1 MKNGIVRASIRP
13 CVPNSIQ
20 CLTRFLQIH
29 ANANQ
34 IKSKRLRML
43 ANANQDARRKTQ
55 HTGHNESRKRHQT
68 LLKTLWMT
76 VMRTT
81 GRENYYIKQEPV
93 LLSNEEPR
101 ARTDVLALR
110 GHSNSGKHLQ
120 LSFRKSRYRGI
131 NVTCKSEKCYSD
143 HWRENLQTPAA
154 LAAAAHTTGRATH
167 HEANRK

>member
-1 MKNGIVRASIRP
+1 MWKAS
-13 CVPNSIQ
+13 
-20 CLTRFLQIH
+20 H
-29 ANANQ
+29 
-34 IKSKRLRML
+34 IKSKL
-43 ANANQDARRKTQ
+43 DSRRKTTQ

-68 LLKTLWMT
+68 LLKILWMT

-101 ARTDVLALR
+101 ARTDALALR
-110 GHSNSGKHLQ
+110 GHSNSGNHLQ

-131 NVTCKSEKCYSD
+131 NVTCKSEKCYSG

-154 LAAAAHTTGRATH
+154 LAAAAHTTGRATR
-167 HEANRK
+167 HEASRK

>member
-1 MKNGIVRASIRP
+1 MVPSLPNLPRP
-13 CVPNSIQ
+13 KFVVGGGRYVPPTGGT
-20 CLTRFLQIH
+20 LTLTCCW
-29 ANANQ
+29 
-34 IKSKRLRML
+34 KRV
-43 ANANQDARRKTQ
+43 ANQDARRKTQ

-101 ARTDVLALR
+101 ARTDALALR

-120 LSFRKSRYRGI
+120 LSFRKSRYRGS

-154 LAAAAHTTGRATH
+154 LAAAAQTTGRATH
-167 HEANRK
+167 H